1 MQVKT
6 FQNERQN
13 ERTTDAHSMVP
24 RSRTLIHPGPF
35 NPVRITSQR
44 AAQARHFRLLLDSAV
59 SLYEGLVRPL
69 ALLGVHNASTTILG
83 GEFSQLYYCV
93 APPDPLKKAIIA
105 YTKPIDAGAATMI
118 FGNATLG
125 IGSNNL
131 PVVHCHAAIRT
142 QAGVLKG
149 GHIIT
154 DQCIV
159 GPVPITVLVT
169 SLDDFELRVS
179 FDPETNIALLRPQ
192 SRAAQ

>member
-1 MQVKT
+1 MQVGLFSK
-6 FQNERQN
+6 E
-13 ERTTDAHSMVP
+13 HSVVP
-24 RSRTLIHPGPF
+24 RSRTLVHPGPF

-44 AAQARHFRLLLDSAV
+44 AKQARHFRLLLASGV
-59 SLYEGLVRPL
+59 SLYNGLVRPL
-69 ALLGVHNASTTILG
+69 AAMGVHNASTTILG
-83 GEFSQLYYCV
+83 GEFSQIFFCV

-105 YTKPIDAGAATMI
+105 YTEPIDAGRAYMI

-125 IGSNNL
+125 VSSNDL
-131 PVVHCHAAIRT
+131 PIVHCHAAIRT

-159 GPVPITVLVT
+159 GASPISVLVT

-179 FDPETNIALLRPQ
+179 FDPETNIALLQPQ
-192 SRAAQ
+192 ARATQ